1 VKRLAAF
8 TRVWWQ
14 ERGLTAM
21 LVSLAAALFLGP
33 VLEAVGILSDTLLQV
48 ILTLVLASGVVAI
61 SGRGSV
67 TVVMAVVAFVTLFL
81 KWANYTAPR
90 PVLAGAGFAFGMFAI
105 SLLTTLVLQHV
116 FRAGPITPDR
126 IRGAIVAY
134 LLVGFFFV
142 EAYQL
147 VRFFQPGAFRF
158 ADGGDAAP
166 SPHALAYFSFS
177 TLTTVG
183 YGDITPASPLARAFA
198 VAEALIGQ
206 LYPAI
211 LIGGLVSMSLS
222 TRDRA

>member
-1 VKRLAAF
+1 VKRPAAF
-8 TRVWWQ
+8 TRNWWQ
-14 ERGLTAM
+14 DWGLTAM
-21 LVSLAAALFLGP
+21 LASLAIALFLGP
-33 VLEAVGILSDTLLQV
+33 VLEAVGILSATFVQL
-48 ILTLVLASGVVAI
+48 IMSLVLASGVVAI
-61 SGRGSV
+61 SGRRSV
-67 TVVMAVVAFVTLFL
+67 TVVMAIVAFVTIVL

-90 PVLAGAGFAFGMFAI
+90 PVLTGAGFAFGMFAI
-105 SLLTTLVLQHV
+105 SLLAALVLQHV

-166 SPHALAYFSFS
+166 SPQTLAYFSFA

-183 YGDITPASPLARAFA
+183 YGDITPASPLARSLA
-198 VAEALIGQ
+198 VGEALIGQ
-206 LYPAI
+206 LFPAI